1 MDMMATDESPSQIS
15 DKIKDLLFA
24 KSAERVD
31 GYRPDVA
38 SSLFGD
44 EESEVES
51 EVDGDTE
58 VDAEAETDVEAEA
71 ETEVEDEL
79 EVPSDEVEKSTA
91 KVF

>member
-15 DKIKDLLFA
+15 DKIKDLLFS

-31 GYRPDVA
+31 GYRPDVS

-44 EESEVES
+44 EESEVDDEN
-51 EVDGDTE
+51 E
-58 VDAEAETDVEAEA
+58 VDAEVDTDVEAEA
-71 ETEVEDEL
+71 DTEVEAEVE